1 MSIDDILYKMD
12 SYSRKLLSD
21 AIHGYQRTGASS
33 DLRKI
38 TDILRNWCDDD
49 EAKKLIKSLKR

>member
-21 AIHGYQRTGASS
+21 AIHNYQRTGSSS
-33 DLRKI
+33 DLREVA
-38 TDILRNWCDDD
+38 DILRNWCDDSD
-49 EAKKLIKSLKR
+49 VKELVKTLSR